1 MERKADLSE
10 EVAYPKYR
18 WFLLLMGWAILSLT
32 SYNHTMLNVRMDLL
46 LPVVQGGLGL
56 DKTQFYLCITS
67 TAIASIPLALVSGFL
82 TDWIGVKR
90 VVLYGA
96 IITAIGALLRLIATG
111 FIDLFLYSII
121 MGVGLGTVAGNV
133 PKLVGQWFPVR
144 QIYLGIAL
152 FTTALGIG
160 PFLALATGAMF
171 PSFFM
176 GFLVMGVLLVATC
189 VVWGIWAKDRPK
201 EYLEAGRP
209 IVGVSF
215 KDNLVTVFKN
225 KNVWLISASYCLVA
239 AVVAAWVG
247 GLPLLLVRTKAVTA
261 GTAGLVTSL
270 SVVGYIIG
278 IVLWAWV
285 AEKWGR
291 MKPVYMICMVLS
303 GATGLALYILSPG
316 PAMWILGI
324 FPGLFMGAGYPLVMQ
339 MPLRL
344 PGIGVRYAGNAMGF
358 IGMWGYLISFLMLPY
373 MFTPIWDNVGA
384 VYAAA
389 FLCLSLWLAAVLF
402 LLAPEVGRK
411 YIVRVLT
418 EAAGKGEPASS

>member
-1 MERKADLSE
+1 M
-10 EVAYPKYR
+10 
-18 WFLLLMGWAILSLT
+18 
-32 SYNHTMLNVRMDLL
+32 
-46 LPVVQGGLGL
+46 
-56 DKTQFYLCITS
+56 
-67 TAIASIPLALVSGFL
+67 

-90 VVLYGA
+90 VILYGA
-96 IITAIGALLRLIATG
+96 IITAIGALLRLAATG

-121 MGVGLGTVAGNV
+121 IGVGLGTVGGNV

-160 PFLALATGAMF
+160 PFLALATGAMWATYF
-171 PSFFM
+171 Q

-239 AVVAAWVG
+239 AVVVSWVG
-247 GLPLLLVRTKAVTA
+247 GLPYLLVQTKAVA
-261 GTAGLVTSL
+261 GGTAGLVTSL

-285 AEKWGR
+285 AEKWGY
-291 MKPVYMICMVLS
+291 MKPVYMICMVFS
-303 GATGLALYILSPG
+303 AITGLLLYILAPG
-316 PAMWILGI
+316 PGMWILGI
-324 FPGLFMGAGYPLVMQ
+324 FPGLFMGAGYPLIMQ

-344 PGIGVRYAGNAMGF
+344 PAIGLRYAGNAMGF
-358 IGMWGYLISFLMLPY
+358 IAMWGNVLSFVMLPY
-373 MFTPIWDNVGA
+373 MFTPIWDSIGA
-384 VYAAA
+384 IYAVW
-389 FLCLSLWLAAVLF
+389 FLFFSLWLAAALF
-402 LLAPEVGRK
+402 FIAPELGRR
-411 YIVRVLT
+411 YLVRVLK
-418 EAAGKGEPASS
+418 EAAAKQGASTSS